1 MRRLISFAVLM
12 TGLACM
18 LCCAA
23 PKDEY
28 PATPSGVAE
37 RFFKLYYS
45 GDIKVAD
52 YIKFDGV
59 FLSELAMTP
68 ESARNKTL
76 PEELKK
82 VKIKGD
88 IKVKILSERI
98 EYDDLYFFTDVAY
111 VSGKVNDK
119 EEYVTLYKDKNNGQ
133 WKVDIT
139 DKWANDWFDGMM
151 Y

>member
-1 MRRLISFAVLM
+1 
-12 TGLACM
+12 
-18 LCCAA
+18 
-23 PKDEY
+23 
-28 PATPSGVAE
+28 
-37 RFFKLYYS
+37 
-45 GDIKVAD
+45 
-52 YIKFDGV
+52 
-59 FLSELAMTP
+59 MTP

-98 EYDDLYFFTDVAY
+98 EYDDLNFFTDVAY
-111 VSGKVNDK
+111 VQGKVNDK
-119 EEYVTLYKDKNNGQ
+119 EEYVTLYKDKNNDR

>member
-1 MRRLISFAVLM
+1 MRRLVSLLVSM
-12 TGLACM
+12 TALACM

-59 FLSELAMTP
+59 FLSELAMTA

-82 VKIKGD
+82 VKKSGE

-98 EYDDLYFFTDVAY
+98 EYDDLNFFTDVAY
-111 VSGKVNDK
+111 VQGKVNDK
-119 EEYVTLYKDKNNGQ
+119 EEYVTLYKDKKNGQ